1 MEKEPLF
8 MKTLNEKS
16 WFVAIKLYGFRIRN
30 IFLDN
35 NKSGNQNNAYGVLSQ
50 GSSTETPVFKNG
62 DPSTCANY
70 RGIFYLLHIKC
81 FQV

>member
-1 MEKEPLF
+1 MKKEPLF

-35 NKSGNQNNAYGVLSQ
+35 NKSGNQNNAYGVLS
-50 GSSTETPVFKNG
+50 
-62 DPSTCANY
+62 
-70 RGIFYLLHIKC
+70 
-81 FQV
+81 